1 MRTYYITQGTLL
13 NSLWWQ
19 KCEGTPKKRGA
30 TYIHMAHSLRYT
42 ANSNTKIVKTTILH
56 NN

>member
-42 ANSNTKIVKTTILH
+42 ANSNTKIVKTTILQ
-56 NN
+56 